1 MRRLSSS
8 DASVNNSLMILEAL
22 AAESGADGTTTISA
36 AQIAEIRETIEEL
49 SRHDERQVRA
59 RGAENLQ
66 RRCLLLHKSIS
77 GVSVESS
84 DTASTG
90 EAGDV
95 GVDHLHLTTGYG
107 NVLEEILDHLHSK
120 RAMLHDEVLARMQKK
135 KDAARLAA
143 SAAASWRQRTE
154 QNRKL
159 FVALEVCVGVCV
171 EGAGEMEPPPPSPR
185 PRENRGRG
193 C

>member
-1 MRRLSSS
+1 MGRG
-8 DASVNNSLMILEAL
+8 DHTEY
-22 AAESGADGTTTISA
+22 A

-120 RAMLHDEVLARMQKK
+120 RAMLHDEVLAMVGGSQAPPRAQSYA
-135 KDAARLAA
+135 DDGHVAHVTRETAALPIARA
-143 SAAASWRQRTE
+143 SALRS
-154 QNRKL
+154 
-159 FVALEVCVGVCV
+159 FPSVG
-171 EGAGEMEPPPPSPR
+171 
-185 PRENRGRG
+185 
-193 C
+193 